1 MMKYPRILIVVLGRI
16 NAADNSNNGL
26 LLRNLFGKWPRE
38 NLAQIYSSGD
48 NGDDGFFGRYYQ
60 LGPADRHLGSLFYY
74 LKAQAQNESFYKE
87 TLTKASFASARAA
100 SFRALCKR
108 LLLDSG
114 LYELVFAPRL
124 SREML
129 AWVEKFRPDAIFAQ
143 GYNLTFTWL
152 PLMLAR
158 YFNLPI
164 IYYPTDDWP
173 SDLYKKSFV
182 HSIVQKASH
191 QLVSTAQICIA
202 FNSLM
207 QQEYLQRY
215 AREFVVLMHGD
226 NWDRFLN
233 IPPKR
238 LAQQDEYWIVSTGV
252 FNKSRLPLLLDLNEA
267 CRLLNTWGIHAKATV
282 FSVNPIRVPGAEEL
296 EYLAIEPAPS
306 HTELVAFLRGAD
318 VLFLPE
324 RFDESVRDVR
334 LCISSKAHLFM
345 FAEKPIVVYS
355 DPLTGIVRYARE
367 DGWGAVVDKRDPAAL
382 AETFGCL
389 LNDVD
394 EQRCLVN
401 RARQIAAQNHSL
413 SAIQAKFYELTC
425 SLSDQVK

>member
-1 MMKYPRILIVVLGRI
+1 MKYPRILVVALGRI
-16 NAADNSNNGL
+16 NAADNFNNGL
-26 LLRNLFGKWPRE
+26 LLRNLFGQWPRE

-48 NGDDGFFGRYYQ
+48 NSDEGFFGRYYQ
-60 LGPADRHLGSLFYY
+60 LGPVDRRLGSLFYC
-74 LKAQAQNESFYKE
+74 LKAQAQNESFGSE
-87 TLTKASFASARAA
+87 TLTQAPTTLTRAA
-100 SFRALCKR
+100 SLRALGKR
-108 LLLDSG
+108 LLMDSG

-252 FNKSRLPLLLDLNEA
+252 FNKSRLPLLFDLNEA
-267 CRLLNTWGIHAKATV
+267 CRLLNAWGIRAKATV
-282 FSVNPIRVPGAEEL
+282 FSVNPIRMPGVEEL

-324 RFDESVRDVR
+324 RFDESVRDIR
-334 LCISSKAHLFM
+334 LSISSKAHLFM

-355 DPLTGIVRYARE
+355 DPLTGIARYARE
-367 DGWGAVVDKRDPAAL
+367 GGWGVVVDRRDPYSL
-382 AETFGCL
+382 AEAFAHL
-389 LNDVD
+389 LNDAD
-394 EQRCLVN
+394 QQRCLVN
-401 RARQIAAQNHSL
+401 CARQIATQYHSL
-413 SAIQAKFYELTC
+413 PAIQAKLCELVC
-425 SLSDQVK
+425 SCWYQ